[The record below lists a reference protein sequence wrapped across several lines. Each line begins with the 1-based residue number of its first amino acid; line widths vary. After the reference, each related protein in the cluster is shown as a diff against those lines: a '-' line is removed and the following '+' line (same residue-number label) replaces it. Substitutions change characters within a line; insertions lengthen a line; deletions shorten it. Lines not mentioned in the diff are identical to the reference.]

1 MEITIRYTLTF
12 PNGNYWN
19 NCKQSFNLMDL
30 HSLIDM
36 NTLLHDE
43 RTSNFE
49 IVNKDVQKHD
59 PARKRTIKRDQRF
72 LIPVVH
78 SFQSRTFN

>member
-36 NTLLHDE
+36 NTLLHDK
-43 RTSNFE
+43 RNSNFE
-49 IVNKDVQKHD
+49 IVTKDSEQKEFE
-59 PARKRTIKRDQRF
+59 AIQIK
-72 LIPVVH
+72 
-78 SFQSRTFN
+78 